1 MVETLPGRPQMTWL
15 EFRMT
20 RKRSRELDRQE
31 RLLWETVARTVTPLP
46 GRLPPPS
53 LPADPPPVE
62 RIDPVK
68 SQAGEKLAQTGG
80 KARSLRELSV
90 RKPPPAL
97 PPMVAM
103 ARKERR
109 AVSRGSVQI
118 DARLDLH
125 GLRQD
130 EAQRT
135 LRNFLVRS
143 AAAGCRTVLVVTGKG
158 AQARDDAPL
167 WHGDRSERGVLRR
180 LAPFILESA
189 ELRDVVLGY
198 EAAGQRH
205 GGLGALYVRLR
216 RRSR

>member
-1 MVETLPGRPQMTWL
+1 
-15 EFRMT
+15 MT

-46 GRLPPPS
+46 GRPPPS
-53 LPADPPPVE
+53 LSADPQPVE
-62 RIDPVK
+62 QIVSPP
-68 SQAGEKLAQTGG
+68 SQVQETASQPAR
-80 KARSLRELSV
+80 KARSLRDLSV
-90 RKPPPAL
+90 GPLAPAAL

-109 AVSRGSVQI
+109 AVVRGAVQI
-118 DARLDLH
+118 DAKLDLH
-125 GLRQD
+125 GVRQD
-130 EAQRT
+130 AAQHILRT
-135 LRNFLVRS
+135 FLLRS

-158 AQARDDAPL
+158 APARDDAPL

-180 LAPFILESA
+180 LAPFILEST
-189 ELRDVVLGY
+189 ELRDIVLGY
-198 EAAGQRH
+198 EVADQRH

>member
-1 MVETLPGRPQMTWL
+1 
-15 EFRMT
+15 MT

-31 RLLWETVARTVTPLP
+31 RLLWETVARTVTPLR
-46 GRLPPPS
+46 GRPPLQLPVDPS
-53 LPADPPPVE
+53 PVE
-62 RIDPVK
+62 RTDAAPSHARETV
-68 SQAGEKLAQTGG
+68 AQTSG
-80 KARSLRELSV
+80 KASSSRDLPAG
-90 RKPPPAL
+90 KPPPAL

-109 AVSRGSVQI
+109 AVISGSVQI
-118 DARLDLH
+118 DAKLDLH

-130 EAQRT
+130 EAHRT
-135 LRNFLVRS
+135 LRNFLLRS

-158 AQARDDAPL
+158 APARDDAPL

-189 ELRDVVLGY
+189 ELREVVLGY
-198 EAAGQRH
+198 EVAGQRH